1 MNLLGDSDVDGL
13 GIVDDDAVY
22 QIFFAFK
29 WLARLRFDLC
39 CVSLFERLF
48 GVLRVQLVVEI

>member
-39 CVSLFERLF
+39 CVSLFGLF